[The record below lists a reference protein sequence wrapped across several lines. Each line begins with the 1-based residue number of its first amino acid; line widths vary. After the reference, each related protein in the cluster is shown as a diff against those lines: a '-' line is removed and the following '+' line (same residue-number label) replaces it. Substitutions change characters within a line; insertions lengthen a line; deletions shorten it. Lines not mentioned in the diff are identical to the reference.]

1 MSADP
6 AVLAFLQQRNSAPR
20 LTTPAPNEQ
29 EFDQM
34 LRCALRSPDHA
45 WLRPWR
51 FISFRGERREVFSQL
66 LLASVLRRNPEAD
79 QAVRDKALGAA
90 LRAPLVVAVMA
101 VIETHPKVPAW
112 EQRISAGC
120 AAFSL
125 SLAAEA
131 LGYASVWRTGD
142 YAGDARLLEDLGCA
156 ANEECVGFLYI
167 GTRDGTPKAI
177 PELSPGDFHRSW

>member
-1 MSADP
+1 MPADP

-20 LTTPAPNEQ
+20 LTAPAPDEQ

-51 FISFRGERREVFSQL
+51 FLSFRGERREAFGKL
-66 LLASVLRRNPEAD
+66 LLASALRRNPQAE
-79 QAVRDKALGAA
+79 QAVKDKALKAA

-101 VIETHPKVPAW
+101 AIEEHPKVPAW

-131 LGYASVWRTGD
+131 LGYAAVWRTGD
-142 YAGDARLLEDLGCA
+142 YAQDAQLLAELGCA
-156 ANEECVGFLYI
+156 PNEECVGFLYI
-167 GTRDGTPKAI
+167 GTRDSAPKAI
-177 PELSPGDFHRSW
+177 PELATADFHRRW